1 MLNYSFSTI
10 PANPTKSVSVPTG
23 KLSAGDIASHKQMLK
38 PTTPR
43 SNHYLH
49 LYSALF
55 AQNNNVLP
63 FAGDKS
69 VAVSFIKSG
78 FLAYH
83 PDTNEITPATDLS
96 RLATSYARASVSVSD
111 AGEIIVAT
119 DYATTTCTPK
129 PAPTAAIAESSDNA
143 EAKPA
148 KAKKA
153 KAKA

>member
-1 MLNYSFSTI
+1 MLNYSFNTVAS
-10 PANPTKSVSVPTG
+10 NPTKSVSVPTG

-55 AQNNNVLP
+55 AQNSNVLP
-63 FAGDKS
+63 FLGDKS
-69 VAVSFIKSG
+69 VAASFIKSG
-78 FLAYH
+78 FLVYH

-96 RLATSYARASVSVSD
+96 ALATSYARASISVSD
-111 AGEIIVAT
+111 SGEIIVAN
-119 DYATTTCTPK
+119 DYAITTCTPK
-129 PAPTAAIAESSDNA
+129 PAPTAAIAEAQPA